1 LIITNPIINYEFIYT
16 TKLKKKYQILRYI
29 FFDLFAAFIAWI
41 CFFIE
46 RKNLLGENLGGISY
60 KLVGNATLVALY
72 WVLFYSLFGLY
83 SDVYRKSRA
92 SEWLRLI
99 SITFLGSIVIFF
111 LLLLDDK
118 GVYNYTD
125 YYKTFSAYFILHFSI
140 TALVKMIEITRV
152 RRLIKEKK
160 IAFNTLLIGSDIL
173 AKDIYNEIEKSY
185 ELHGMKFIGY
195 VHINANS
202 QHIFNGSLKNL
213 GDYKEISNIIE
224 ESNVQQVIIAIE
236 SSEHKK
242 IAEILNRIESS
253 NVKISIIPDIYQIL
267 IGSVKVNQIFD
278 IPLIEINKDLSP
290 VWQKVL
296 KRMLDI
302 VGSLGV
308 FILGFPFF
316 IVLIMITKFTSKG
329 PIFFSQERI
338 GKDGVAFKMYK
349 FRSMFVNAEPHG
361 PTLSSQ
367 DDPRI
372 TPWGRVMRRT
382 RIDELPQFFNVLI
395 GEMSIVGPR
404 PEREYFI
411 QKIVEVAPYYRH
423 LHRVR
428 PGITSLGQV
437 KFGYAENVEEMVKR
451 LKYDIIYIENISL
464 AMDFRIIF
472 YTLLIVLQGRGK

>member
-1 LIITNPIINYEFIYT
+1 
-16 TKLKKKYQILRYI
+16 LKKKYQILRYI
-29 FFDLFAAFIAWI
+29 FFDFSAAVIAWVF
-41 CFFIE
+41 FFIE
-46 RKNLLGENLGGISY
+46 RKNLLGENLEGFTY
-60 KLVGNATLVALY
+60 KLFGNAFLVAIY
-72 WVLFYSLFGLY
+72 WILFYSLFGLY

-92 SEWLRLI
+92 SEWLKLI
-99 SITFLGSIVIFF
+99 PITFFGCVIIFF
-111 LLLLDDK
+111 LLLLDDR

-125 YYKTFSAYFILHFSI
+125 YYKTFTAYFILHFSI
-140 TALVKMIEITRV
+140 TSLVKMIEITRV
-152 RRLIKEKK
+152 RRLIRDKK
-160 IAFNTLLIGSDIL
+160 ISFNTLLIGSNVL
-173 AKDIYNEIEKSY
+173 AKDIFYEIQKSY
-185 ELHGMKFIGY
+185 ELHGLKFIGY
-195 VHINANS
+195 VHVDKDS
-202 QHIFNGSLKNL
+202 HHIFNGSLKNL
-213 GDYKEISNIIE
+213 GDYKEIANIIK
-224 ESNVQQVIIAIE
+224 ESKVEQVIIAIE

-242 IAEILNRIESS
+242 VTEILNLIESS

-302 VGSLGV
+302 VGSLAV

-316 IVLIMITKFTSKG
+316 IVLISITKFTSRG
-329 PIFFSQERI
+329 PVFFSQERI
-338 GKDGVAFKMYK
+338 GKDGIPFKMFK
-349 FRSMFVNAEPHG
+349 FRSMFVNAEPNG

-367 DDPRI
+367 NDPRI
-372 TPWGRVMRRT
+372 SPWGRVMRKT
-382 RIDELPQFFNVLI
+382 RIDELPQFYNVLI
-395 GEMSIVGPR
+395 GDMSIVGPR

-464 AMDFRIIF
+464 VMDFRIIF
-472 YTLLIVLQGRGK
+472 YTLLIVFQGRGK